1 VNKKIFSRFYSKNNI
16 FKVVSN
22 PKEGTIKIYNR
33 KGKIILKKTNLSL
46 DQINTIE
53 ESLLSYITKK
63 LISNNINKI
72 KSNSND
78 PMIT

>member
-1 VNKKIFSRFYSKNNI
+1 MNKKIFSRFYSKNNI